1 MYYPRV
7 GLFSRNSPRGV
18 QVADDLLDHPGNIWF
33 VDSDHTN
40 ALDAAYMGRN
50 PSVPFA
56 TVDYAISQC
65 IADNSDVIFV
75 MPGHNEEFTAAAGI
89 TCDVAAVRI
98 IGLGWGALIPYFLF
112 SAELADIDITANDVT
127 LENLH
132 FYANFQDVSAMI
144 DVDAH
149 DFTLR
154 NCWFEDLGGNLNA
167 EVCVLDAALLAS
179 HRITIEGCY
188 ATCQD
193 ADNDN
198 FLSLVGTGDGHIVR
212 DNILMGDWGTAA
224 IGGATVTTMATVVDN
239 VIQNT
244 AADNDSCILFPA
256 GATGICMRNLVG
268 GGAAVANGITAQDMA
283 LAENY
288 YQIHTADLNGPL
300 EPIAT

>member
-1 MYYPRV
+1 MYHPRV

-33 VDSDHTN
+33 VDSAHGN

-50 PSVPFA
+50 PNVPFA

-65 IADNSDVIFV
+65 IANNSDVIFC
-75 MPGHNEEFTAAAGI
+75 MPGHNENLAGAAAI
-89 TCDVAAVRI
+89 VCDVAAVRI
-98 IGLGWGALIPYFLF
+98 IGLGWGAMIPYFTF
-112 SAELADIDITANDVT
+112 DAEASDIDITAADVT
-127 LENLH
+127 FENLR
-132 FYANFQDVSAMI
+132 FVANFLNVSAMI

-154 NCWFEDLGGNLNA
+154 NCRFEDGAVNLNA
-167 EVCVLDAALLAS
+167 EICVLDAALLAS

-188 ATCQD
+188 ALCQD
-193 ADNDN
+193 PDNDN
-198 FLSLVGTGDGHIVR
+198 FFSTVGTGDGHIVR
-212 DNILMGDWGTAA
+212 NNILMGDWGTAA
-224 IGGATVTTMATVVDN
+224 IGGATVTTMATVTDN

-256 GATGICMRNLVG
+256 GATGVCMRNLVG